1 MSTNKSYRSALI
13 FLTTLF
19 FLWGFITVLV
29 DSLVPRLKDVF
40 EMSYAKT
47 VLVQFA
53 FFTAFFVVSVPAGAL
68 LSKIGYRKGIVLG
81 LIIMALGCLLFYP
94 AAEYRNFNIFLIGYF
109 TLAGGIT
116 VLQVAA
122 NPYVALLGSEED
134 ASSRL
139 NLSQAFNS
147 LGTTIAPIVGA
158 LFLLSDSVKT
168 SEEINLLTAL
178 EKVDYYSAEAATVQT
193 PFLLIAAFIGIL
205 ALIFAFLKL
214 PKVMQESPKGGYLSL
229 LKNKLM
235 LMGALGIFVYVG
247 AEVAIGS
254 FLVNYFSDMNLAVIV
269 MENEMMMNIANT
281 IASVFNKTFSNS
293 DPKSLLGI
301 FIIFYWGGAMIGRF
315 IGAYLTKIM
324 DAGKVLSM
332 FASLAI
338 LMILISINTQGL
350 ISMWSILAV
359 GLFNSIMFPTIFT
372 LTLEGLG
379 DLKAQA
385 SGLLCMA
392 IVGGAIIPFAFGSLI
407 DGFGFKK
414 AFILTLICYGY
425 IMYYG
430 RLKKQES
437 RLNFKKKQI
446 TIYAHCIFTC
456 FNYSDVYCIK
466 KRYYTTSYRKKT

>member
-1 MSTNKSYRSALI
+1 MKQTKSYQSSFI
-13 FLTTLF
+13 SVTILF

-53 FFTAFFVVSVPAGAL
+53 FFTAFFVVSLPAGAIL
-68 LSKIGYRKGIVLG
+68 TKIGYKKGIVLG

-94 AAEYRNFNIFLIGYF
+94 AAEYRNFNVFLIGYF
-109 TLAGGIT
+109 TLASGIT

-122 NPYVALLGSEED
+122 NPYVALLGSEEG

-147 LGTTIAPIVGA
+147 LGTTIAPVVGA

-168 SEEINLLTAL
+168 SEEIDLLNITDKAN
-178 EKVDYYSAEAATVQT
+178 YYAEEAATVQV
-193 PFLLIAAFIGIL
+193 PFLLIATFIGIL
-205 ALIFAFLKL
+205 ALIFSFIKL
-214 PKVMQESPKGGYLSL
+214 PKVMEDSPKGGYLAL

-235 LMGALGIFVYVG
+235 MLGALGIFVYVG

-254 FLVNYFSDMNLAVIV
+254 FLVNYFNDMNLAVIV
-269 MENEMMMNIANT
+269 AENNTMMSIANT
-281 IASVFNKTFSNS
+281 IASTFNKTFSNS

-324 DAGKVLSM
+324 SPGRVLSI

-338 LMILISINTQGL
+338 ILIIISINTIGL
-350 ISMWSILAV
+350 LSMWSILAV

-372 LTLEGLG
+372 LTLRGLG

-407 DGFGFKK
+407 DGFGFKT
-414 AFILTLICYGY
+414 AFILTIVCYGY
-425 IMYYG
+425 ILYYG
-430 RLKKQES
+430 M
-437 RLNFKKKQI
+437 
-446 TIYAHCIFTC
+446 
-456 FNYSDVYCIK
+456 IK
-466 KRYYTTSYRKKT
+466 SATK

>member
-1 MSTNKSYRSALI
+1 MSTNKSYKSALI

-53 FFTAFFVVSVPAGAL
+53 FFTAFFVVSVPAGAI

-94 AAEYRNFNIFLIGYF
+94 AAEFRNFTIFLIGYF

-122 NPYVALLGSEED
+122 NPYVALLGSEEG

-147 LGTTIAPIVGA
+147 LGTTIAPVVGA

-168 SEEINLLTAL
+168 SEEINALSTL
-178 EKVDYYSAEAATVQT
+178 EKVDYYAEEAATVQT
-193 PFLLIAAFIGIL
+193 PFLLIATFIGIL
-205 ALIFAFLKL
+205 AVVFAFIKL

-254 FLVNYFSDMNLAVIV
+254 FLVNYFDDMNLAVIV
-269 MENEMMMNIANT
+269 AENDTMMNIANT
-281 IASVFNKTFSNS
+281 IASTFNKSFSNS

-315 IGAYLTKIM
+315 VGAYLTKIIPP
-324 DAGKVLSM
+324 GKVLSI
-332 FASLAI
+332 FALLAI
-338 LMILISINTQGL
+338 LMIVISINTQGL
-350 ISMWSILAV
+350 LSMWSILAV

-392 IVGGAIIPFAFGSLI
+392 IVGGAIIPFVFGSLI
-407 DGFGFKK
+407 DNFGFKT

-430 RLKKQES
+430 RLKHMKA
-437 RLNFKKKQI
+437 N
-446 TIYAHCIFTC
+446 
-456 FNYSDVYCIK
+456 
-466 KRYYTTSYRKKT
+466 

>member
-1 MSTNKSYRSALI
+1 MSTTNKSYKTAFI

-53 FFTAFFVVSVPAGAL
+53 FFTAFFIVSVPAGKL
-68 LSKIGYRKGIVLG
+68 LSKIGYKKGIVLG
-81 LIIMALGCLLFYP
+81 LTIMAIGCWLFYP
-94 AAEYRNFNIFLIGYF
+94 ASAYRSFLLFLTGYF

-122 NPYVALLGSEED
+122 NPYVALLGSED
-134 ASSRL
+134 GASSRL

-158 LFLLSDSVKT
+158 LFLLSDTVKT
-168 SEEINLLTAL
+168 SEEIEQLSEAAKL
-178 EKVDYYSAEAATVQT
+178 DYYAAEAATVQT
-193 PFLLIAAFIGIL
+193 PFLFIAGFIGVL
-205 ALIFAFLKL
+205 ALVFSFIKL
-214 PKVMQESPKGGYLSL
+214 PKVMEESPKGGYLSL
-229 LKNKLM
+229 LKNKVM
-235 LMGALGIFVYVG
+235 LLGALGIFVYVG
-247 AEVAIGS
+247 AEVSIGS
-254 FLVNYFSDMNLAVIV
+254 FLVNYFQDMDLAVIISQ
-269 MENEMMMNIANT
+269 NETMMNIANT

-301 FIIFYWGGAMIGRF
+301 FVIFYWGGAMIGRF
-315 IGAYLTKIM
+315 IGAYLTKIISP
-324 DAGKVLSM
+324 GKVLAI
-332 FASLAI
+332 FAI
-338 LMILISINTQGL
+338 LAVVMIVISIATTGL

-372 LTLEGLG
+372 LSLEGLG

-392 IVGGAIIPFAFGSLI
+392 IVGGAIVPFVFGGLI
-407 DGFGFKK
+407 DNFGFKT
-414 AFILTLICYGY
+414 AFILTLLCYAY
-425 IMYYG
+425 IWYFG
-430 RLKKQES
+430 RTKANS
-437 RLNFKKKQI
+437 NI
-446 TIYAHCIFTC
+446 
-456 FNYSDVYCIK
+456 
-466 KRYYTTSYRKKT
+466 

>member
-1 MSTNKSYRSALI
+1 MMSTTANSKSNKSAFI

-40 EMSYAKT
+40 EMSYSKT

-53 FFTAFFVVSVPAGAL
+53 FFVAFFVFSVPAGFL
-68 LSKIGYRKGIVLG
+68 LSKIGYKKGIILG
-81 LIIMALGCLLFYP
+81 LLTMALGCLLFYP
-94 AAEYRNFNIFLIGYF
+94 AASFRAFPIFLIGYF

-116 VLQVAA
+116 ILQVAA
-122 NPYVALLGSEED
+122 NPYVALLGSEAG

-147 LGTTIAPIVGA
+147 LGTTIAPVVGA

-168 SEEINLLTAL
+168 SEEIAILSEV
-178 EKVDYYSAEAATVQT
+178 EKINYYTAEAATVQT
-193 PFLLIAAFIGIL
+193 PFVLIALSIAVL
-205 ALIFAFLKL
+205 ALIFSFIKL
-214 PKVMQESPKGGYLSL
+214 PKVMQENPKGGYLKL
-229 LKNKLM
+229 LKNKFM

-254 FLVNYFSDMNLAVIV
+254 FLVNYFSDMNLAVIIFQ
-269 MENEMMMNIANT
+269 NETMMQIANT
-281 IASVFNKTFSNS
+281 IANTFNKTFTNA

-301 FIIFYWGGAMIGRF
+301 FVIFYWGGAMIGRF
-315 IGAYLTKIM
+315 VGAYLTKIM
-324 DAGKVLSM
+324 TPGKVLTI

-338 LMILISINTQGL
+338 VMILTSISTSGL

-372 LTLEGLG
+372 LSLEGLG

-392 IVGGAIIPFAFGSLI
+392 IVGGAFIPFIFGSLI
-407 DGFGFKK
+407 DGFGFKT
-414 AFILTLICYGY
+414 AFVLTILCYGY
-425 IMYYG
+425 ILYFG
-430 RLKKQES
+430 K
-437 RLNFKKKQI
+437 
-446 TIYAHCIFTC
+446 
-456 FNYSDVYCIK
+456 IK
-466 KRYYTTSYRKKT
+466 AKR

>member
-1 MSTNKSYRSALI
+1 MSTNKSYKSALI

-53 FFTAFFVVSVPAGAL
+53 FFTAFFVVSVPAGAI

-94 AAEYRNFNIFLIGYF
+94 AAEFRNFTIFLIGYF

-122 NPYVALLGSEED
+122 NPYVALLGSEEG

-147 LGTTIAPIVGA
+147 LGTTIAPVVGA

-168 SEEINLLTAL
+168 SEEINALSTL
-178 EKVDYYSAEAATVQT
+178 EKVDYYAAEAATVQT
-193 PFLLIAAFIGIL
+193 PFLLIATFIGIL
-205 ALIFAFLKL
+205 AVVFAFIKL

-254 FLVNYFSDMNLAVIV
+254 FLVNYFDDMNLAILVA
-269 MENEMMMNIANT
+269 ENDIMMNIANT
-281 IASVFNKTFSNS
+281 IASTFNKTFSNS
-293 DPKSLLGI
+293 DPKSLLAI

-315 IGAYLTKIM
+315 VGAYLTKII
-324 DAGKVLSM
+324 APGKVLSI
-332 FASLAI
+332 FALLAI
-338 LMILISINTQGL
+338 VMIAISINTQGL
-350 ISMWSILAV
+350 ISMWSILVV

-379 DLKAQA
+379 ELKAQA

-392 IVGGAIIPFAFGSLI
+392 IVGGAIIPFAFGGLI
-407 DGFGFKK
+407 DGFGFKT
-414 AFILTLICYGY
+414 AFILTMICYGY
-425 IMYYG
+425 ILYYG
-430 RLKKQES
+430 KLKSSKS
-437 RLNFKKKQI
+437 
-446 TIYAHCIFTC
+446 
-456 FNYSDVYCIK
+456 
-466 KRYYTTSYRKKT
+466 

>member
-53 FFTAFFVVSVPAGAL
+53 FFTAFFVVSVPAGTL

-94 AAEYRNFNIFLIGYF
+94 AAEYRNFTIFLIGYF

-168 SEEINLLTAL
+168 SEEINVLTAL
-178 EKVDYYSAEAATVQT
+178 EKADYYSAEAATVQT

-205 ALIFAFLKL
+205 ALIFAFIKL

-414 AFILTLICYGY
+414 AFILTVICYGY

-430 RLKKQES
+430 KLKS
-437 RLNFKKKQI
+437 R
-446 TIYAHCIFTC
+446 
-456 FNYSDVYCIK
+456 
-466 KRYYTTSYRKKT
+466 KTA

>member
-1 MSTNKSYRSALI
+1 MMFTTANSKSNKSAFI

-53 FFTAFFVVSVPAGAL
+53 FFVAFFVFSVPAGFL
-68 LSKIGYRKGIVLG
+68 LSKIGYKKGIILG
-81 LIIMALGCLLFYP
+81 LLTMALGCLLFYP
-94 AAEYRNFNIFLIGYF
+94 AASFRAFPIFLIGYF

-116 VLQVAA
+116 ILQVAA
-122 NPYVALLGSEED
+122 NPYVALLGNEAG

-147 LGTTIAPIVGA
+147 LGTTIAPVVGA

-168 SEEINLLTAL
+168 SEEIVMLSEV
-178 EKVDYYSAEAATVQT
+178 EKTNYYVAEAATVQT
-193 PFLLIAAFIGIL
+193 PFVLIALSIAVL
-205 ALIFAFLKL
+205 ALIFSFIKL
-214 PKVMQESPKGGYLSL
+214 PKVIQENPKGGYLKL
-229 LKNKLM
+229 LKNKFM
-235 LMGALGIFVYVG
+235 LMGALGVFVYVG

-254 FLVNYFSDMNLAVIV
+254 FLVNYFSDMNLAVIIFQ
-269 MENEMMMNIANT
+269 NETMMQTANT
-281 IASVFNKTFSNS
+281 IANTFNKTFTNA

-301 FIIFYWGGAMIGRF
+301 FVIFYWGGAMIGRF
-315 IGAYLTKIM
+315 VGAYLTKIITP
-324 DAGKVLSM
+324 GIVLTI

-338 LMILISINTQGL
+338 VMILISISTSGL

-359 GLFNSIMFPTIFT
+359 GLFNSIMFPTIFS
-372 LTLEGLG
+372 LSLEGLG

-392 IVGGAIIPFAFGSLI
+392 IVGGAVIPFIFGSLI
-407 DGFGFKK
+407 DGFGFKI
-414 AFILTLICYGY
+414 AFILTILCYAY
-425 IMYYG
+425 ILYFG
-430 RLKKQES
+430 KIKAKK
-437 RLNFKKKQI
+437 
-446 TIYAHCIFTC
+446 
-456 FNYSDVYCIK
+456 
-466 KRYYTTSYRKKT
+466 

>member
-1 MSTNKSYRSALI
+1 MSSTTTNKSYKSAFI

-53 FFTAFFVVSVPAGAL
+53 FFVAFFVFSLPAGFI
-68 LSKIGYRKGIVLG
+68 LSKIGYKKGIVLG
-81 LIIMALGCLLFYP
+81 LLIMALGCFLFYP
-94 AAEYRNFNIFLIGYF
+94 AAAYRSFPVFLIGYF

-122 NPYVALLGSEED
+122 NPYVALLGSENG

-147 LGTTIAPIVGA
+147 LGTTIAPVVGA

-168 SEEINLLTAL
+168 STEIELLSASAKA
-178 EKVDYYSAEAATVQT
+178 EYYIAEASTVQT
-193 PFLLIAAFIGIL
+193 PFLWITISIVIL
-205 ALIFAFLKL
+205 ALIFAFIKL
-214 PKVMQESPKGGYLSL
+214 PSVMEVSPKGGYLTL
-229 LKNKLM
+229 LKNKTM

-254 FLVNYFSDMNLAVIV
+254 FLVNYFSDMNLAPLIAQ
-269 MENEMMMNIANT
+269 NETMMHIANT
-281 IASVFNKTFSNS
+281 IASTFNKTFTNS

-301 FIIFYWGGAMIGRF
+301 FVIFYWGGAMIGRF
-315 IGAYLTKIM
+315 VGAYLTKIM
-324 DAGKVLSM
+324 APGKVLSI
-332 FASLAI
+332 FSFLAI
-338 LMILISINTQGL
+338 SMILISINTSGL
-350 ISMWSILAV
+350 LSMWTILAV
-359 GLFNSIMFPTIFT
+359 GLLNSIMFPTIFT
-372 LTLEGLG
+372 LSLEGLG

-407 DGFGFKK
+407 DGFGFKT
-414 AFILTLICYGY
+414 AFILTILCYGY
-425 IMYYG
+425 ILFYG
-430 RLKKQES
+430 R
-437 RLNFKKKQI
+437 FK
-446 TIYAHCIFTC
+446 T
-456 FNYSDVYCIK
+456 
-466 KRYYTTSYRKKT
+466 

>member
-1 MSTNKSYRSALI
+1 MTTTNKSYKTAFI

-53 FFTAFFVVSVPAGAL
+53 FFTAFFVVSVPAGKL
-68 LSKIGYRKGIVLG
+68 LSKIGYKKGIVLG
-81 LIIMALGCLLFYP
+81 LTIMALGCLLFYP
-94 AAEYRNFNIFLIGYF
+94 ASSYRSFFVFLTGYF

-122 NPYVALLGSEED
+122 NPYVALLGSENG

-158 LFLLSDSVKT
+158 LFLLSDTVKT
-168 SEEINLLTAL
+168 SEEIEQLSEVAKT
-178 EKVDYYSAEAATVQT
+178 EYYAAEAATVQT
-193 PFLLIAAFIGIL
+193 PFLFIAGFIGVL
-205 ALIFAFLKL
+205 ALVFSFIKL
-214 PKVMQESPKGGYLSL
+214 PKVMEESPKGGYLSL
-229 LKNKLM
+229 LNNKVM
-235 LMGALGIFVYVG
+235 LLGALGIFVYVG
-247 AEVAIGS
+247 AEVSIGS
-254 FLVNYFSDMNLAVIV
+254 FLVNYFQDMNLATIISQ
-269 MENEMMMNIANT
+269 NETMMNIANT

-301 FIIFYWGGAMIGRF
+301 FVIFYWGGAMIGRF
-315 IGAYLTKIM
+315 IGAYLTKIISP
-324 DAGKVLSM
+324 GKVLAI
-332 FASLAI
+332 FAI
-338 LMILISINTQGL
+338 LAVAMIVISITTTGL

-372 LTLEGLG
+372 LSLEGLG

-392 IVGGAIIPFAFGSLI
+392 IVGGAIVPFMFGGLI
-407 DGFGFKK
+407 DYFGFKI
-414 AFILTLICYGY
+414 AFILTLICYAY
-425 IMYYG
+425 IWYFG
-430 RLKKQES
+430 RTKSLVKS
-437 RLNFKKKQI
+437 
-446 TIYAHCIFTC
+446 
-456 FNYSDVYCIK
+456 
-466 KRYYTTSYRKKT
+466 

>member
-1 MSTNKSYRSALI
+1 MSTPTQKSYKSAFI

-53 FFTAFFVVSVPAGAL
+53 FFTAFFVFSLPAGFI
-68 LSKIGYRKGIVLG
+68 LSKIGYKKGIVLG
-81 LIIMALGCLLFYP
+81 LLTMATGCLLFYP
-94 AAEYRNFNIFLIGYF
+94 AAAYRSFSIFLIGYF

-122 NPYVALLGSEED
+122 NPYVALLGNED
-134 ASSRL
+134 GASSRL

-147 LGTTIAPIVGA
+147 LGTTIAPVVGA

-168 SEEINLLTAL
+168 SAEINVLSDL
-178 EKVDYYSAEAATVQT
+178 EKQNYFIAEAATVQT
-193 PFLLIAAFIGIL
+193 PFLLIAITIIVLAF
-205 ALIFAFLKL
+205 IFAFINL

-229 LKNKLM
+229 LKSKVM
-235 LMGALGIFVYVG
+235 LMGALGIFLYVG

-254 FLVNYFSDMNLAVIV
+254 FLVNYFHSAQLAAVV
-269 MENEMMMNIANT
+269 SESNVMMNIANT
-281 IASVFNKTFSNS
+281 IASTFNKTFSNA

-301 FIIFYWGGAMIGRF
+301 FVIFYWGGAMIGRF
-315 IGAYLTKIM
+315 IGAYLTKIISP
-324 DAGKVLSM
+324 GKVLNL
-332 FASLAI
+332 FATLAI
-338 LMILISINTQGL
+338 IMIVISINTAGL
-350 ISMWSILAV
+350 LSMWSILAV

-372 LTLEGLG
+372 LSLEGLG

-392 IVGGAIIPFAFGSLI
+392 IVGGAVIPFLFGSLI
-407 DGFGFKK
+407 DNFGFKT
-414 AFILTLICYGY
+414 AFLLAILCYGY
-425 IMYYG
+425 ILFYG
-430 RLKKQES
+430 R
-437 RLNFKKKQI
+437 FKASK
-446 TIYAHCIFTC
+446 A
-456 FNYSDVYCIK
+456 
-466 KRYYTTSYRKKT
+466 

>member
-1 MSTNKSYRSALI
+1 MTSEKSYKSAFI

-53 FFTAFFVVSVPAGAL
+53 FFTAFFVVSLPAGAIL
-68 LSKIGYRKGIVLG
+68 TKIGYKKGIVLG
-81 LIIMALGCLLFYP
+81 LVVMAIGCLLFYP
-94 AAEYRNFNIFLIGYF
+94 AAEFRNFNVFLIGYF

-122 NPYVALLGSEED
+122 NPYVALLGSEQG

-147 LGTTIAPIVGA
+147 LGTTIAPVVGA

-168 SEEINLLTAL
+168 SEEINLLSPT
-178 EKVDYYSAEAATVQT
+178 EKVNYYASEAATVQM

-205 ALIFAFLKL
+205 ALVFAFIKL

-235 LMGALGIFVYVG
+235 MLGALGIFLYVG

-254 FLVNYFSDMNLAVIV
+254 FLVNYFNDMNLAIIV
-269 MENEMMMNIANT
+269 AENDMMMKIANT
-281 IASVFNKTFSNS
+281 IASIFNKSFSNS

-301 FIIFYWGGAMIGRF
+301 FIIFYWGGAMMGRF

-324 DAGKVLSM
+324 SPGKVLSI
-332 FASLAI
+332 FALLAV
-338 LMILISINTQGL
+338 MMISISMNTQGL
-350 ISMWSILAV
+350 VSMWSILSV

-379 DLKAQA
+379 NLKAQA
-385 SGLLCMA
+385 SGLLCMS
-392 IVGGAIIPFAFGSLI
+392 IVGGAIIPFIFGGLI
-407 DGFGFKK
+407 DHYGFKS
-414 AFILTLICYGY
+414 AFVLTMICYLY
-425 IMYYG
+425 ILFYG
-430 RLKKQES
+430 KLK
-437 RLNFKKKQI
+437 
-446 TIYAHCIFTC
+446 
-456 FNYSDVYCIK
+456 
-466 KRYYTTSYRKKT
+466 SYKI

>member
-53 FFTAFFVVSVPAGAL
+53 FFTAFFVVSVPAGTL

-94 AAEYRNFNIFLIGYF
+94 AAEYRNFTIFLSGYF

-168 SEEINLLTAL
+168 SEEINLLTDL
-178 EKVDYYSAEAATVQT
+178 DKINYYSAEAATVQT

-205 ALIFAFLKL
+205 ALIFAFIKL
-214 PKVMQESPKGGYLSL
+214 PKVMQESPKAGYLSL

-324 DAGKVLSM
+324 DAGKVLSI

-414 AFILTLICYGY
+414 AFILTVICYGY

-430 RLKKQES
+430 KLKS
-437 RLNFKKKQI
+437 R
-446 TIYAHCIFTC
+446 
-456 FNYSDVYCIK
+456 
-466 KRYYTTSYRKKT
+466 KTA

>member
-1 MSTNKSYRSALI
+1 MSSNKSYKSALV

-53 FFTAFFVVSVPAGAL
+53 FFTAFFVVSVPAGAI

-94 AAEYRNFNIFLIGYF
+94 AAEFRNFTIFLIGYF

-122 NPYVALLGSEED
+122 NPYVALLGSEEG

-147 LGTTIAPIVGA
+147 LGTTIAPVVGA

-168 SEEINLLTAL
+168 SEEIYAL
-178 EKVDYYSAEAATVQT
+178 SAIEKVDYYAAEAATVQT
-193 PFLLIAAFIGIL
+193 PFLLIAVFIGIL

-430 RLKKQES
+430 RLK
-437 RLNFKKKQI
+437 N
-446 TIYAHCIFTC
+446 
-456 FNYSDVYCIK
+456 
-466 KRYYTTSYRKKT
+466 RKAA

>member
-1 MSTNKSYRSALI
+1 MSTKKSYRSAFI

-53 FFTAFFVVSVPAGAL
+53 FFTAFFVVSVPAGSIL
-68 LSKIGYRKGIVLG
+68 TKIGYRKGIVLG
-81 LIIMALGCLLFYP
+81 LVIMAIGCLLFYP
-94 AAEYRNFNIFLIGYF
+94 AAEYRNFTIFLVGYF

-116 VLQVAA
+116 VLQVAV
-122 NPYVALLGSEED
+122 NPYVALLGSEEG

-158 LFLLSDSVKT
+158 LFLLSDSVKS
-168 SEEINLLTAL
+168 SEEINQLNTI
-178 EKVDYYSAEAATVQT
+178 EKADYYAAEAATVQT
-193 PFLLIAAFIGIL
+193 PFLLIAFFIVIL
-205 ALIFAFLKL
+205 AIIFAFIKL
-214 PKVMQESPKGGYLSL
+214 PKIMQDSPKGGYLSL
-229 LKNKLM
+229 LKNKVM
-235 LMGALGIFVYVG
+235 MMGALGIFVYVG

-254 FLVNYFSDMNLAVIV
+254 FLVSYFDDMNLAVIV
-269 MENEMMMNIANT
+269 AENETMMKIANT
-281 IASVFNKTFSNS
+281 IASIFNKSFSNS

-315 IGAYLTKIM
+315 IGAYLTKIITP
-324 DAGKVLSM
+324 GKVLSI
-332 FASLAI
+332 FALLSMM
-338 LMILISINTQGL
+338 MIIISISSQGL

-385 SGLLCMA
+385 SGILCMA
-392 IVGGAIIPFAFGSLI
+392 IVGGAIIPFVFGSLI
-407 DGFGFKK
+407 DYFGFKI
-414 AFILTLICYGY
+414 AFLLTILCYGY
-425 IMYYG
+425 ILFFG
-430 RLKKQES
+430 KIKVSKSSLK
-437 RLNFKKKQI
+437 N
-446 TIYAHCIFTC
+446 
-456 FNYSDVYCIK
+456 
-466 KRYYTTSYRKKT
+466 

>member
-1 MSTNKSYRSALI
+1 MSSNKSYRSALI

-53 FFTAFFVVSVPAGAL
+53 FFTAFFVVSVPAGTL

-94 AAEYRNFNIFLIGYF
+94 AAEYRNFNGFLIGYF

-168 SEEINLLTAL
+168 SEEINVLTAL
-178 EKVDYYSAEAATVQT
+178 EKADYYSAEAATVQT

-205 ALIFAFLKL
+205 ALIFAFIKL

-269 MENEMMMNIANT
+269 MENEMMMKIANT

-315 IGAYLTKIM
+315 IGAYPTKIM
-324 DAGKVLSM
+324 DAGKVLSI

-414 AFILTLICYGY
+414 AFILTVICYGY

-430 RLKKQES
+430 KLKS
-437 RLNFKKKQI
+437 R
-446 TIYAHCIFTC
+446 
-456 FNYSDVYCIK
+456 
-466 KRYYTTSYRKKT
+466 KTA

>member
-1 MSTNKSYRSALI
+1 MSTNKSYKSALI

-53 FFTAFFVVSVPAGAL
+53 FFTAFFVVSVPAGAI

-94 AAEYRNFNIFLIGYF
+94 AAEFRNFTIFLIGYF

-122 NPYVALLGSEED
+122 NPYVALLGSEEG

-147 LGTTIAPIVGA
+147 LGTTIAPVVGA

-168 SEEINLLTAL
+168 SEEINALSTL
-178 EKVDYYSAEAATVQT
+178 EKVDYYAAEAATVQT
-193 PFLLIAAFIGIL
+193 PFLLIATFIGIL
-205 ALIFAFLKL
+205 AVVFAFIKL

-254 FLVNYFSDMNLAVIV
+254 FLVNYFDDMNLAILVA
-269 MENEMMMNIANT
+269 ENDTMMNIANT
-281 IASVFNKTFSNS
+281 IASTFNKSFSNS

-315 IGAYLTKIM
+315 VGAYLTKIIPP
-324 DAGKVLSM
+324 GKVLSI
-332 FASLAI
+332 FALLAI
-338 LMILISINTQGL
+338 LMIVISINTEGL
-350 ISMWSILAV
+350 LSMWSILAV

-392 IVGGAIIPFAFGSLI
+392 IVGGAIIPFVFGSLI
-407 DGFGFKK
+407 DNFGFKT

-430 RLKKQES
+430 RLKSSKS
-437 RLNFKKKQI
+437 
-446 TIYAHCIFTC
+446 
-456 FNYSDVYCIK
+456 
-466 KRYYTTSYRKKT
+466 

>member
-53 FFTAFFVVSVPAGAL
+53 FFTAFFVVSVPAGTL

-94 AAEYRNFNIFLIGYF
+94 AAEYRNFTIFLSGYF

-168 SEEINLLTAL
+168 SEEINLLTDL
-178 EKVDYYSAEAATVQT
+178 DKINYYSAEAATVQT

-205 ALIFAFLKL
+205 ALIFAFIKL
-214 PKVMQESPKGGYLSL
+214 PKVMQESPKAGYLSL

-379 DLKAQA
+379 ELKAQA

-425 IMYYG
+425 VMYYG
-430 RLKKQES
+430 KLKS
-437 RLNFKKKQI
+437 R
-446 TIYAHCIFTC
+446 
-456 FNYSDVYCIK
+456 
-466 KRYYTTSYRKKT
+466 KTA

>member
-1 MSTNKSYRSALI
+1 MSTNKSYKSALI

-53 FFTAFFVVSVPAGAL
+53 FFTAFFVVSVPAGAI

-94 AAEYRNFNIFLIGYF
+94 AAEFRNFTIFLIGYF

-122 NPYVALLGSEED
+122 NPYVALLGSEEG

-147 LGTTIAPIVGA
+147 LGTTIAPVVGA

-168 SEEINLLTAL
+168 SEEINALSTL
-178 EKVDYYSAEAATVQT
+178 EKVDYYAAEAATVQT
-193 PFLLIAAFIGIL
+193 PFLLIATFIGIL
-205 ALIFAFLKL
+205 AVVFAFIKL

-229 LKNKLM
+229 LRNKLM

-247 AEVAIGS
+247 AEVSIGS
-254 FLVNYFSDMNLAVIV
+254 FLVNYFDDMNLAVLV
-269 MENEMMMNIANT
+269 AENELMMNIANT
-281 IASVFNKTFSNS
+281 IASTFNKSFSNS

-315 IGAYLTKIM
+315 VGAYLTKII
-324 DAGKVLSM
+324 APGKVLSI
-332 FASLAI
+332 FALLAI
-338 LMILISINTQGL
+338 LMIVISINTQGL
-350 ISMWSILAV
+350 LSMWSILAV

-392 IVGGAIIPFAFGSLI
+392 IVGGAIIPFVFGSLI
-407 DGFGFKK
+407 DNFGFKT

-430 RLKKQES
+430 RLKHMKA
-437 RLNFKKKQI
+437 N
-446 TIYAHCIFTC
+446 
-456 FNYSDVYCIK
+456 
-466 KRYYTTSYRKKT
+466 